1 MVLSDHNRHAANIL
15 FKAPISISGDLQ
27 VVISEVCVCV
37 GGLHSKV
44 LIFNFIIVQV
54 DGLLDNVNL
63 EQLLSDRIKLDATE
77 TLSSST
83 IFDGV
88 KVEGNI
94 FRGGDNLNS

>member
-94 FRGGDNLNS
+94 IRGGGII